1 MITAGKMAG
10 LAHEKYVWGTLWDQK
25 PSKSE
30 ALEEGDNHHI
40 WFKAS
45 HGD

>member
-10 LAHEKYVWGTLWDQK
+10 LAHEKYVRGTLWDQK

-30 ALEEGDNHHI
+30 ALKEGDNHHI

>member
-1 MITAGKMAG
+1 MITAWKMKG
-10 LAHEKYVWGTLWDQK
+10 LAHEKYVQGALWDQEH
-25 PSKSE
+25 SKSE

-45 HGD
+45 HRD